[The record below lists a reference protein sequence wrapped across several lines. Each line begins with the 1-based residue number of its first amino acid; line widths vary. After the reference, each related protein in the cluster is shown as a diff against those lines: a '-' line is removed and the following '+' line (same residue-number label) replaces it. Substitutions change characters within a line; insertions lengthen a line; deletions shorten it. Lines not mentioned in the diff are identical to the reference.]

1 MFNTVISQLRFKYT
15 FSMRLLA
22 HFVILNAAASF
33 AHHAYFVLQII
44 WSMIRFFFAAGAG
57 MTQKKNRFEVF

>member
-1 MFNTVISQLRFKYT
+1 
-15 FSMRLLA
+15 MRLLA